1 MVDEAGQDVK
11 RCRWSRRRSEEQIDR
26 NGRDSVFGVKV
37 WSISEVDGGEVHGQL
52 LGISDRQAVLRV
64 SVKHKG
70 NIEKVSLFKP
80 SIPGLLR
87 ITTDRVSPDTS
98 RTSLWRS

>member
-1 MVDEAGQDVK
+1 MVDEAGQGVK

-52 LGISDRQAVLRV
+52 SGINDRQAVLRV

-70 NIEKVSLFKP
+70 NIEKVSLFLY
-80 SIPGLLR
+80 G
-87 ITTDRVSPDTS
+87 SPLPNTP
-98 RTSLWRS
+98 TL